1 MSFNVNKCVLLQLF
15 TNLYKEKNATFPKS
29 KMKVLLLTMTVA
41 FANVLGLRKVFQ
53 LIDAKALIKA

>member
-1 MSFNVNKCVLLQLF
+1 MSFNVNKCMLLQLF
-15 TNLYKEKNATFPKS
+15 TNLYKEKTATFLKS

-53 LIDAKALIKA
+53 PTDA